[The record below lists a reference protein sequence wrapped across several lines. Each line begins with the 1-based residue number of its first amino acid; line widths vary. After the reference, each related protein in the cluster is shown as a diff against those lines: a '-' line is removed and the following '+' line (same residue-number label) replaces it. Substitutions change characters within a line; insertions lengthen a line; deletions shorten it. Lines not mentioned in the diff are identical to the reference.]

1 MEGRKV
7 DMFKNLR
14 QILNENA
21 TDSYYN
27 INCIKSNH
35 KGSLTNSSNQ
45 KLVLFP
51 SSVLF
56 SDGFFFLWKR
66 GGDFMNK

>member
-1 MEGRKV
+1 MDGRKV

-14 QILNENA
+14 QILNEKT
-21 TDSYYN
+21 TDSYYS
-27 INCIKSNH
+27 INCIQNNH
-35 KGSLTNSSNQ
+35 KGSLTNSSDQ

-56 SDGFFFLWKR
+56 SDGFCLWKR
-66 GGDFMNK
+66 GGDFMKK

>member
-27 INCIKSNH
+27 INCIKIIIKAVLLIQVTKNLYFSPP
-35 KGSLTNSSNQ
+35 LYY
-45 KLVLFP
+45 LVMA
-51 SSVLF
+51 
-56 SDGFFFLWKR
+56 FFLWKR